1 MQWLLAGLGVS
12 AFLLVLFTFP
22 ETAHAR
28 GIDQVKELRAQ
39 TRAAKAP
46 EPTSNDV
53 EKSELGPEAE
63 VVPAVGGS
71 WIRRKSDNFA
81 WVWLNPLAPIRLLL
95 HPNIAAMVRLS
106 PRHGRQIADSGYR
119 R

>member
-28 GIDQVKELRAQ
+28 GVDQIKELRAQ
-39 TRAAKAP
+39 TRAAKAS
-46 EPTSNDV
+46 ELTSKDA

-63 VVPAVGGS
+63 VVPVGGS
-71 WIRRKSDNFA
+71 WIRRKMDNFA